1 LDLQA
6 LPGANNLAGA
16 GSVNNKGIIVIMT
29 AENRPWFKRRTI
41 LFVALTAVG
50 GAALQCR
57 ADVITDWDAKA
68 TAVASPA
75 ALGEREL
82 AIVDIAMFDAVNS
95 ISPKYQAYLVREDG
109 FKDASAEAAAAS
121 AAATALESLHPQSA
135 AEFKAALEDYVKG
148 LPTSHA
154 DIAKGMHLGEL
165 VARRVFESRAAD
177 GATGVDSY
185 RPRTQPG
192 VYVPTVTMVAAT
204 WPTLRPFVLERPD
217 QFRPGPPVALAS
229 PEWASDYN
237 EVKTYGARNSTLRTP
252 EQTETAKFWL
262 MTGPQAYH
270 PIVRQL
276 ISARH
281 MNLVDSARF
290 MAAFAVAM
298 TDAYIA
304 VFDAKYH
311 YEFWR
316 PLTAIRNG
324 DIDGNP
330 ATEIDPSWQPLDA
343 TPMHPEYPC
352 AHCLLSG
359 AAVAMIESYG
369 GLRDVQEVYLT
380 SSTAPGVTHR
390 WSSLDAFTN
399 EVANARVWAGFHYR
413 SSGRVGTAMGREIG
427 HYVAA
432 HFAPPQKDAAHPP
445 R

>member
-1 LDLQA
+1 MPA
-6 LPGANNLAGA
+6 RKSLPLRCQ
-16 GSVNNKGIIVIMT
+16 
-29 AENRPWFKRRTI
+29 RPAI
-41 LFVALTAVG
+41 LFVALTALG
-50 GAALQCR
+50 GPVLPCH

-68 TAVASPA
+68 SAVASPA

-82 AIVDIAMFDAVNS
+82 AIVDVAMFDAVNS
-95 ISPKYQAYLVREDG
+95 ISPKYRPYLVREEG
-109 FKDASAEAAAAS
+109 FSGASAEAAAAS
-121 AAATALESLHPQSA
+121 AAATALEKLHPQSA

-148 LPTSHA
+148 LPALHA
-154 DIAKGMHLGEL
+154 DVAKGMRLGEL
-165 VARRVFESRAAD
+165 IAQRVFESRAAD
-177 GATGVDSY
+177 GSTGVDPY

-192 VYVPTVTMVAAT
+192 VYVPTATMVAAT
-204 WPTLRPFVLERPD
+204 WPTLRPLVLERRD

-276 ISARH
+276 ILARH
-281 MNLVDSARF
+281 LKLVDSARF

-304 VFDAKYH
+304 VFEAKYH

-316 PLTAIRNG
+316 PITAIRNG

-330 ATEIDPSWQPLDA
+330 ATEIDPSWQPLDT
-343 TPMHPEYPC
+343 TPQHPEYPC

-359 AAVAMIESYG
+359 AAAALIESYG
-369 GLRDVQEVYLT
+369 GLRDVQEISLT
-380 SSTAPGVTHR
+380 SPTAPGITHR

-413 SSGRVGTAMGREIG
+413 SSGRVGTAMGRDVG
-427 HYVAA
+427 RYVAA
-432 HFAPPQKDAAHPP
+432 NFAQPQNDAAHPA

>member
-1 LDLQA
+1 MIMPARKSPRLRRRRPAILLVLTVVGCA
-6 LPGANNLAGA
+6 VLP
-16 GSVNNKGIIVIMT
+16 
-29 AENRPWFKRRTI
+29 
-41 LFVALTAVG
+41 
-50 GAALQCR
+50 CH

-68 TAVASPA
+68 SAVASPA

-95 ISPKYQAYLVREDG
+95 ISPKYRPYLVKEEG
-109 FKDASAEAAAAS
+109 YSDASAEAAAAS
-121 AAATALESLHPQSA
+121 AAASALEKLHPQSA
-135 AEFKAALEDYVKG
+135 ADFKAMLEDYMKG
-148 LPTSHA
+148 LPASHS
-154 DIAKGMHLGEL
+154 DVAKGMRLGEL
-165 VARRVFESRAAD
+165 VAQRVFDSRAAD
-177 GATGVDSY
+177 GSTGVDSY

-192 VYVPTVTMVAAT
+192 VYVPTPTMVAAT
-204 WPTLRPFVLERPD
+204 WPTLRPLVLERPD

-229 PEWASDYN
+229 QEWASDYN
-237 EVKTYGARNSTLRTP
+237 EVKTYGARNSTQRTP

-281 MNLVDSARF
+281 MKLVESARF
-290 MAAFAVAM
+290 MAAFAAAM

-304 VFDAKYH
+304 VFEAKYH

-316 PLTAIRNG
+316 PITAIRNG

-352 AHCLLSG
+352 AHCILSG
-359 AAVAMIESYG
+359 AAAAVIESYG
-369 GLRDVQEVYLT
+369 GLRDVQEISLT
-380 SSTAPGVTHR
+380 SPTAPGVTHR
-390 WSSLDAFTN
+390 WSSLETFTN

-413 SSGRVGTAMGREIG
+413 SSGKVGTAMGREVG
-427 HYVAA
+427 RYVAA
-432 HFAPPQKDAAHPP
+432 HFAPPATK
-445 R
+445 

>member
-1 LDLQA
+1 MPA
-6 LPGANNLAGA
+6 RNSSSPRCP
-16 GSVNNKGIIVIMT
+16 
-29 AENRPWFKRRTI
+29 RPSI
-41 LFVALTAVG
+41 LFLALATL
-50 GAALQCR
+50 GAPALHCH

-68 TAVASPA
+68 SAVASPA

-95 ISPKYQAYLVREDG
+95 ISPKYRPYLAEEKG
-109 FKDASAEAAAAS
+109 FGEASAEAAAAS
-121 AAATALESLHPQSA
+121 AAATALEKLHPQSA

-148 LPTSHA
+148 LPPSHA
-154 DIAKGMHLGEL
+154 DVAKGMRLGEL
-165 VARRVFESRAAD
+165 IAQRLFESRVAD
-177 GATGVDSY
+177 NSAGVDTY

-192 VYVPTVTMVAAT
+192 VYVPTATMVAAT
-204 WPTLRPFVLERPD
+204 WPTLRPLVLERPD

-237 EVKTYGARNSTLRTP
+237 EVKDYGGRGSTLRTP

-276 ISARH
+276 ILAH
-281 MNLVDSARF
+281 HLKLVDSARF

-316 PLTAIRNG
+316 PITAIRNG

-343 TPMHPEYPC
+343 TPQHPEYPC

-359 AAVAMIESYG
+359 AAAAVIESYG
-369 GLRDVQEVYLT
+369 GLKDVGEIWLT
-380 SSTAPGVTHR
+380 SPTAPGITHR
-390 WSSLDAFTN
+390 WSSLEAFTK
-399 EVANARVWAGFHYR
+399 EVADARVWAGFHYR
-413 SSGRVGTAMGREIG
+413 SSGRVGTAMGREVG
-427 HYVAA
+427 RYVAA
-432 HFAPPQKDAAHPP
+432 NFAQPQNGAARLAH
-445 R
+445 